1 MINTPK
7 SHKINFQAD
16 HLSQQYII
24 PMVTM
29 IVAGTPAGQSGSAEQ
44 SAVPSQMRGRGCIHL
59 TAILQPPHIG
69 LSIHLANDL
78 QKWFF
83 ASVDWA

>member
-7 SHKINFQAD
+7 SHTINFQAD

-44 SAVPSQMRGRGCIHL
+44 SARVEPDVADEAVF
-59 TAILQPPHIG
+59 T
-69 LSIHLANDL
+69 
-78 QKWFF
+78 
-83 ASVDWA
+83 